1 MSTLQQHKVK
11 AYWNTFIISIIVF
24 YSQNQFNKLGNTMKE
39 TRYWSSQEMSP
50 DTCSVIHPQNIIF
63 INLCTLKVYSVPS
76 GLYHHQAE
84 MLGCLWHVRN
94 KFVSP
99 LCSRIYVCAT
109 SNKSLGK
116 RILKFSFLHRAVKKL
131 WLEFRVNLPLSALH
145 VSQCDY
151 STWARFDVDMT
162 YCAAPL
168 TVINIEWLRWKWIG
182 IVSLLEVWANILR
195 AHSGH

>member
-63 INLCTLKVYSVPS
+63 INFCTLKVYSVPS

-116 RILKFSFLHRAVKKL
+116 RILKFSFYIEQWKSCG
-131 WLEFRVNLPLSALH
+131 LSSELICLARHCTSRNVTTAHGH
-145 VSQCDY
+145 VSMLIWHIAQPH
-151 STWARFDVDMT
+151 SLS
-162 YCAAPL
+162 L
-168 TVINIEWLRWKWIG
+168 TLND
-182 IVSLLEVWANILR
+182 
-195 AHSGH
+195 